1 METVLKVVSGTM
13 QHELKSKN
21 KKNNNNMNVFLKS
34 RQVKKENVRHYGM
47 EWNGTMGGVQ
57 HEIETTAGATNRANE
72 SSPTNPLPLVSHV

>member
-34 RQVKKENVRHYGM
+34 RQVKKKNGVAGEM
-47 EWNGTMGGVQ
+47 MKWNGMGGV
-57 HEIETTAGATNRANE
+57 
-72 SSPTNPLPLVSHV
+72 

>member
-1 METVLKVVSGTM
+1 
-13 QHELKSKN
+13 
-21 KKNNNNMNVFLKS
+21 
-34 RQVKKENVRHYGM
+34 M